1 MTPRAKTASLPAASV
16 PFVPP
21 YPPSLIDRVIEWL
34 DHRRFPAWTVL
45 LVAALLTFL
54 ALTLVQW
61 REGGYPMGVIRPLHV
76 LVGASVPFL
85 IWLIR
90 YFDRSVESALV
101 EFRSALR
108 QGADPQSLRYQL
120 TTLPRT
126 PTLVIGGAAVVTIG
140 VMAWLFIGDL
150 RVLQVALTPL
160 SVAVFGAILIPTWWI
175 SGVLVYHTVRQLVLI
190 HHIYT
195 RQTRIDF
202 FHLSPLY
209 AFSHHTR
216 RTAIAILLFVYF
228 DFLVAD
234 PTLRVHPM
242 NIGAGGLLTL
252 LAVVAFFGPLGG
264 AHRLLVA
271 EKARLLDDN
280 AGRLEAG
287 FHELQL
293 RTDKLKL
300 AGANDLNR
308 TLSSLEIE
316 RAALQRIP
324 TWPWEPGTIRGL
336 AAALFLP
343 ILLWLIQFGLE
354 RMLK

>member
-1 MTPRAKTASLPAASV
+1 VWLGRQRLPGWAILLAAAFLS
-16 PFVPP
+16 F
-21 YPPSLIDRVIEWL
+21 
-34 DHRRFPAWTVL
+34 
-45 LVAALLTFL
+45 LV
-54 ALTLVQW
+54 LTLVEW
-61 REGGYPMGVIRPLHV
+61 REGGYPPGVIRPLHV
-76 LVGASVPFL
+76 LVGAGVPFL

-90 YFDRSVESALV
+90 YFDRSAESALG
-101 EFRSALR
+101 EFRTSLR
-108 QGADPQSLRYQL
+108 EGSDYPSLRYQL

-126 PTLVIGGAAVVTIG
+126 PTHVAGGAAVLIIG

-150 RVLQVALTPL
+150 RLLQVATTPL

-228 DFLVAD
+228 DILVAD
-234 PTLRVHPM
+234 PGLRIHPLNLAASGTLT
-242 NIGAGGLLTL
+242 LLTL
-252 LAVVAFFGPLGG
+252 VAFIGPLGG

-271 EKARLLDDN
+271 QKARLLDDN

-300 AGANDLNR
+300 AGADDLNK
-308 TLSSLEIE
+308 TLNSLEIE
-316 RAALQRIP
+316 RTALLRIP
-324 TWPWEPGTIRGL
+324 TWPWQPETLRGL
-336 AAALFLP
+336 LAALVLP
-343 ILLWLIQFGLE
+343 LVLWLAQFLLQRVLGG
-354 RMLK
+354 